1 MKNLLLVLMA
11 CALAGPAMAA
21 DKKEHG
27 EAAGPAVCP
36 ELQASTVFVK
46 DQTGSRT
53 TGSAKRLTETHREVE
68 GKGWSFNDF
77 EPYIEDGD
85 LKGFFVTYT
94 RKHPCNDK

>member
-1 MKNLLLVLMA
+1 MKKLLLALMTV
-11 CALAGPAMAA
+11 ALAGSAVAKDKDDEAEVAA
-21 DKKEHG
+21 
-27 EAAGPAVCP
+27 ACP

-68 GKGWSFNDF
+68 AKGWSFAGL
-77 EPYIEDGD
+77 ETYIEDGD

-94 RKHPCNDK
+94 RKHPCNGE